1 MARAMGKI
9 ASPTR
14 AITILAAIAALLPAS
29 KAFGIELDLTTQES
43 GTIGAAIFSRADT
56 HPAGTGV
63 YDPFLTLQSQ
73 GNQNVEQGYNT
84 SGGLPLDDKRPHWT
98 HDLQLNQLKDVSIAG
113 VSYFAFELDANE
125 TGNGND
131 RRTLSVD
138 NIRIY
143 TSPKGSQTPNNPD
156 SLGKLRYALNPL
168 LAGATFDVSNW
179 IKIDASKKEAGST
192 SGSGSSDM
200 VVYVPTSL
208 FTGASPTDFVYFY
221 NLNGVHDGAD
231 GGFEEW
237 RALTGVP
244 DGGNTLVLLGAGLT
258 ALVFWAGRRGLSSN
272 V

>member
-63 YDPFLTLQSQ
+63 FDPFLTLSSK

-84 SGGLPLDDKRPHWT
+84 SGGLPLDDMRPHWT
-98 HDLQLNQLKDVSIAG
+98 HDLQLNQLKDVTIRG

-156 SLGKLRYALNPL
+156 ALGTLRYALNPL

-192 SGSGSSDM
+192 SGSGSSDL

-221 NLNGVHDGAD
+221 NLNGVHDSAD
-231 GGFEEW
+231 AGFEEW